1 MAQDVAHAS
10 ALVGIL
16 SAVVAPAEQSS
27 AEQSSAEH
35 TAHAHMEP
43 ADVGFVSTVV
53 MDVLCHPAAFAEGQ
67 H

>member
-16 SAVVAPAEQSS
+16 SAVVAPAEQR
-27 AEQSSAEH
+27 SAEH

-53 MDVLCHPAAFAEGQ
+53 MDVLCHTAAFAEGQ

>member
-27 AEQSSAEH
+27 APQRSAEH
-35 TAHAHMEP
+35 TAHAHMDS

-53 MDVLCHPAAFAEGQ
+53 MDVLCHTAAFAEGQ